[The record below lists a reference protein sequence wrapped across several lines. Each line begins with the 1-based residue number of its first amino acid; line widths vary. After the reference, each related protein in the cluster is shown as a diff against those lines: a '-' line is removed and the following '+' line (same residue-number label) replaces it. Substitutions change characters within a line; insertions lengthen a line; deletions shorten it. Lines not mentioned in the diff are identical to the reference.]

1 MGFTQNAPT
10 AVFAHRPAPIQV
22 NYLGFP
28 GTTAAPYIDYIVA
41 DRIVISGDGQHLFSE
56 KVVWLPQCCL
66 PNDNTR
72 RIGPVPNRHDAG
84 LPETG
89 FVFCNFGKTHKIT
102 PDIFAC
108 WIRLLGQ
115 TEDSVLWLAQTN
127 AAAQRNVRRECER
140 RGVAGKRII
149 FAPFVESP
157 EQHLARISL
166 ADLFLDTF
174 PYNAHATACDFLWA
188 GVPVVTLTGGGFAGR
203 VGASVLSA
211 AGLGPLIAHSLAD
224 YEALALHLAQT
235 PSELREIRQTLT
247 TNRGNCPLF
256 DTAGYTRQLES
267 AYLAMWQRHQ
277 TGEAATSFAVEDRGA
292 PP

>member
-1 MGFTQNAPT
+1 MQTMNISLPDTMKHFIDAQDRSALDIAKLIRERETDIGVDLMGFTQNAPT

-28 GTTAAPYIDYIVA
+28 GTSAAPYIDYIVA

-102 PDIFAC
+102 PDVFAC

-188 GVPVVTLTGGGFAGR
+188 GVPVVTLAGGGFAGR
-203 VGASVLSA
+203 IAVKAWIVAPGECVGSAIRILSKS
-211 AGLGPLIAHSLAD
+211 SLCGRRRG
-224 YEALALHLAQT
+224 
-235 PSELREIRQTLT
+235 SCSR
-247 TNRGNCPLF
+247 NRIQW
-256 DTAGYTRQLES
+256 R
-267 AYLAMWQRHQ
+267 
-277 TGEAATSFAVEDRGA
+277 
-292 PP
+292 